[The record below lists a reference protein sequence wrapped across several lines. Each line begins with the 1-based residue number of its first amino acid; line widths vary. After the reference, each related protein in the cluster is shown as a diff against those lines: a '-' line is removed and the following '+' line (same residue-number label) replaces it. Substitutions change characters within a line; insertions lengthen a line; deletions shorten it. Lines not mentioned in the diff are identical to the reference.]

1 MDPICDEDMQA
12 IVTTTAAPTASTTRQ
27 RTTLAAEIITW
38 RSIAWWT
45 AKHRDHSVR
54 RRHVILGD
62 RYSLCSG
69 ARPLARFAGR
79 HGNEEEVEGGRDEG

>member
-1 MDPICDEDMQA
+1 MGSVCDDDMQA
-12 IVTTTAAPTASTTRQ
+12 IVTTAAAPTASTTRR
-27 RTTLAAEIITW
+27 RTTLAAAIITW
-38 RSIAWWT
+38 RSIAWRT

-69 ARPLARFAGR
+69 ARPLTRFAGR
-79 HGNEEEVEGGRDEG
+79 HGDEEEVEGGCDE